1 MVSKKPDEVR
11 RALKHG
17 FLTEKAT
24 DIEGHVLSRTEI
36 KRLGTVFPTSHS
48 IDVLTTLEKNGSAL
62 KKKKARLN
70 VGQAK
75 AQKELGEVE
84 SERRGPITEERGIKL

>member
-1 MVSKKPDEVR
+1 MVSKKPD
-11 RALKHG
+11 KHG

-48 IDVLTTLEKNGSAL
+48 IDVLTTMAQNGTAL
-62 KKKKARLN
+62 QKKKRKARLN

-75 AQKELGEVE
+75 AQKELGGRE
-84 SERRGPITEERGIKL
+84 

>member
-1 MVSKKPDEVR
+1 MVSKKPD
-11 RALKHG
+11 KHG

-48 IDVLTTLEKNGSAL
+48 IDVLTTMAQNGTAL
-62 KKKKARLN
+62 QKKKRKARRKE
-70 VGQAK
+70 GK
-75 AQKELGEVE
+75 QK
-84 SERRGPITEERGIKL
+84 TEKEKEGRQ